1 MVTAGGA
8 HGEWSAPAEVLE
20 YSCEPGPGPGD
31 LVLGNENNNVGPFR
45 QQEVSQFKK
54 LSE

>member
-1 MVTAGGA
+1 MVI
-8 HGEWSAPAEVLE
+8 EEPLLLE
-20 YSCEPGPGPGD
+20 RTVSGRRPQRSW
-31 LVLGNENNNVGPFR
+31 NENNNVGPFR